1 MNTEDMHMKE
11 TLIGGAG
18 AEAIAGIG
26 AVSLSVIG
34 LAHVYPDVLLA
45 ISGIAVGI
53 GLLLEGSSL
62 AVEHRKLLSLIAP
75 DKLEHINVDMGMSV
89 EVIAGLT
96 AVVLGILSVLALNP
110 NVLMPAAAIVVGT
123 ALLLSS
129 GTTAR
134 LNALRLAGQNV
145 EGPALHVAR
154 EMVNGSAMTEVLVG
168 ISAVVLGILALIGV
182 APTVLTLVAFLA
194 IGGSLALS
202 GSAIGGRLF
211 GAIKA

>member
-1 MNTEDMHMKE
+1 MNTEDLHMKE

-26 AVSLSVIG
+26 AVALSVIG

-110 NVLMPAAAIVVGT
+110 DVLMPAAAIVVGT

-134 LNALRLAGQNV
+134 LNALRLAGQDV

-182 APTVLTLVAFLA
+182 VPTVLTLVAFLA